1 MQGIA
6 YFHKN
11 TEINIR
17 RFVIYSM
24 MGLYFSSKN
33 LLVIMLCVHRI
44 AVSSCHGSDLC
55 QYCQQLWVSFPFLL
69 GILATETDRCSI
81 MLGKYKGQGRV
92 FFCQCSWMKILRVL
106 YSSDLSQNT
115 FAFSCILNTFMEAA
129 GIRTYVEEVLLPP
142 VQ

>member
-1 MQGIA
+1 MYFVFSQRLKVKASPMQGIA

-11 TEINIR
+11 TGINIR

-55 QYCQQLWVSFPFLL
+55 
-69 GILATETDRCSI
+69 
-81 MLGKYKGQGRV
+81 
-92 FFCQCSWMKILRVL
+92 
-106 YSSDLSQNT
+106 
-115 FAFSCILNTFMEAA
+115 
-129 GIRTYVEEVLLPP
+129 
-142 VQ
+142 